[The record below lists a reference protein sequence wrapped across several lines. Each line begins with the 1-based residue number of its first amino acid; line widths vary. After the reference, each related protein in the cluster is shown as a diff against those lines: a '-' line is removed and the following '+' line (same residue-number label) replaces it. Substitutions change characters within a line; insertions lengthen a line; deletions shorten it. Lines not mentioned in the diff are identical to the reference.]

1 MTGRLNIVVPMAG
14 AGSRFAD
21 AGFELPKPL
30 IPVRGVPMIKLVIA
44 NLTPSSPHRFI
55 FVVQKRHVEQHHID
69 ELLAE
74 WAPGCD
80 VVVIGGITDG
90 AARTVLAAR
99 ELIDSRDPL
108 MIANSDQYVS
118 VEIDEYLARLSRA
131 DGLIMTMTADNPKW
145 SYVKLHDARVTE
157 VVEKVVVSDQATVGI
172 YNFAR
177 GSDFVA
183 GADRMIAAGRMAN
196 GEYYVAPVYNELID
210 DAAEILTFN
219 VGADGDGMYGL
230 GIPADLEAFL
240 TDPASEKALAPWR

>member
-1 MTGRLNIVVPMAG
+1 MARFSTTAVLNPLPPAPVPAGMA
-14 AGSRFAD
+14 
-21 AGFELPKPL
+21 
-30 IPVRGVPMIKLVIA
+30 IA
-44 NLTPSSPHRFI
+44 QFPTNQPTPTP
-55 FVVQKRHVEQHHID
+55 
-69 ELLAE
+69 A
-74 WAPGCD
+74 
-80 VVVIGGITDG
+80 
-90 AARTVLAAR
+90 
-99 ELIDSRDPL
+99 
-108 MIANSDQYVS
+108 VS
-118 VEIDEYLARLSRA
+118 VAILVANKQHGPRA